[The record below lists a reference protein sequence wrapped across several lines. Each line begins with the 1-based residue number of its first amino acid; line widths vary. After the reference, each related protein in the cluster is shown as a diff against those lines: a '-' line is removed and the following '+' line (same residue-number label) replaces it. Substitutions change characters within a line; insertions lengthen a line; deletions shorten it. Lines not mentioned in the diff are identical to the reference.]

1 MQEFTMQLSNLKSA
15 LVLGAAIFT
24 LSVGGAFAATTLDT
38 SVDVLAGPG
47 SHYKP
52 IAKLQA
58 GQTVKVTREA
68 SDWCRV
74 STGRA
79 TGWVNCSDINGLVRK
94 APAPAAAPAISAPDW
109 TSDQVLNTLHENDTQ
124 NHTFG

>member
-1 MQEFTMQLSNLKSA
+1 MQLSNFKSA
-15 LVLGAAIFT
+15 LALGAAIFT

-58 GQTVKVTREA
+58 GQTVQVTRTA
-68 SDWCRV
+68 SDWCRI
-74 STGRA
+74 STGQA
-79 TGWVNCSDINGLVRK
+79 TGWVNCNDINGLTPK
-94 APAPAAAPAISAPDW
+94 AMAPAAPAA
-109 TSDQVLNTLHENDTQ
+109 TSPNWSGDQVLNTLHENNTQ
-124 NHTFG
+124 THTFS

>member
-1 MQEFTMQLSNLKSA
+1 MQLSNLKSA

-79 TGWVNCSDINGLVRK
+79 TGWVNCSDINGL
-94 APAPAAAPAISAPDW
+94 PAPDW